1 MDQKLMDTRQRAEQL
16 LEEAIHIWRQSN
28 RSEQLEGLEND
39 PVFGVLMSAVAYQSN
54 ETDDEI
60 ERMKQEV
67 LDEYVSALLP
77 YDIAHPVP
85 SVACISVFPSA
96 HTGALTLD
104 QSRQFYLNESKTV
117 FIPLLKTTVLPVRL
131 AEVNR
136 MDGRRWK
143 VKLTFDTPV
152 DNLSGFCFAVKNHSF
167 RDLKVFAGNF
177 EIPLIRPWEYS
188 SMPFSEVFAIEH
200 ALFNGA
206 DLYDPSQS
214 VMDMMATQDIR
225 LYCVDTHDAKAYIP
239 DEASQLDLVF
249 EFTTPFS
256 DFSFNRTQLS
266 LNAVM
271 LANVKICEADLDAS
285 NPIARVGG
293 SNGNGP
299 RGQFMYAL
307 QPDRTQVY
315 SDEKI
320 RVRHVSADRFNR
332 TSVVKLLSALMDR
345 LKSDY
350 YAFRTFPDK
359 ELAQFVDNLGKQLA
373 RFRSIAT
380 TNLASDAQ
388 GTYIMLD
395 NPKSESSIKVR
406 YLVTDGAVGAEKLN
420 IRSTFTSAAGLSMA
434 ETELIGEPVPGCD
447 SSQIDVEPSLK
458 IQYAVQSHGRLVTP
472 SDIKVFCRKELLRRY
487 GISSDLVKGLAVRH
501 RLQTRED
508 RGGNASGYMIVV
520 DVKVADTGFI
530 RRVFADRLPQAETI
544 LEKMIE
550 VRSTAVYP
558 VTVNIVIE

>member
-1 MDQKLMDTRQRAEQL
+1 MDQKILETRQRAEQL

-39 PVFGVLMSAVAYQSN
+39 PVFGVLMSAVAYQLN
-54 ETDDEI
+54 EIDDEI

-67 LDEYVSALLP
+67 LDEYVSSLLP

-85 SVACISVFPSA
+85 SVACISVFPSV
-96 HTGALTLD
+96 HTKSIALD
-104 QSRQFYLNESKTV
+104 QNSQFYLNGSKTV
-117 FIPLLKTTVLPVRL
+117 FIPILNTTVLPARL
-131 AEVNR
+131 TEVNR
-136 MDGRRWK
+136 IDGRRWK
-143 VKLTFDTPV
+143 VGLSFDTPI

-167 RDLKVFAGNF
+167 RDLKVYAGDF

-188 SMPFSEVFAIEH
+188 SMPFSEIFAIEH

-214 VMDMMATQDIR
+214 VMDMMATQNIR

-239 DEASQLDLVF
+239 DEASKLDLVF
-249 EFTTPFS
+249 EFTTPFA
-256 DFSFNRTQLS
+256 DFSFNRTQLY

-271 LANVKICEADLDAS
+271 LANVKICEVDLDS
-285 NPIARVGG
+285 FTPVVRVAG
-293 SNGNGP
+293 SDGSGL

-307 QPDRTQVY
+307 QPNRTQVY

-320 RVRHVSADRFNR
+320 RVRRVSADRFNR

-350 YAFRTFPDK
+350 YAFRVFPDK
-359 ELAQFVDNLGKQLA
+359 ELSQFVDDFSKQLTK
-373 RFRSIAT
+373 FRNIAN
-380 TNLASDAQ
+380 TNMAADAQ

-395 NPKSESSIKVR
+395 NPRSESSIKVR
-406 YLVTDGAVGAEKLN
+406 YLVTDGAAAAESLN
-420 IRSTFTSAAGLSMA
+420 MRSTFTSAAGLSMT
-434 ETELIGEPVPGCD
+434 ETGLIGEPVPGCD
-447 SSQIDVEPSLK
+447 SSQMDVEPSLK

-472 SDIKVFCRKELLRRY
+472 ADIKVFCRKELLRRY
-487 GISSDLVKGLAVRH
+487 GISSDLIKGLAVRH

-520 DVKVADTGFI
+520 DIKVTDTGFI
-530 RRVFADRLPQAETI
+530 RRVFADKLPQAETI

-558 VTVNIVIE
+558 VTVNITIE